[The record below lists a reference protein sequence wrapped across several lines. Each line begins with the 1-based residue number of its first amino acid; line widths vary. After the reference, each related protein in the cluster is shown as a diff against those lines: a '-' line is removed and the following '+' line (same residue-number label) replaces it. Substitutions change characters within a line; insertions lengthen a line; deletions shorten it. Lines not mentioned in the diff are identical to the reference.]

1 MSHQVGTVSDEA
13 LENWTKNKNVA
24 VVKMS
29 DKVTESVFEIA
40 VSEQQDDK
48 KAEEEEVEVEVE
60 VEEEEEEEDSSAA
73 SSSVHSI
80 HASVVEDSTVG
91 VDTTRTVRSFV
102 GTDTSSDS
110 DTDDDANASRDSQT
124 KMTEKEVCP
133 SAVSLAFLLYKIIF
147 SLSPLV
153 CVCVCSFWSYFPV
166 LRKRKL
172 MCGITPRMEGS
183 KM

>member
-1 MSHQVGTVSDEA
+1 MGTVSDEA

-48 KAEEEEVEVEVE
+48 KEEEEVDVEEEVEVEVE
-60 VEEEEEEEDSSAA
+60 VEEEEEEDSSVA

-80 HASVVEDSTVG
+80 HTSVVEDSTVG

-124 KMTEKEVCP
+124 KMTEEEVCP
-133 SAVSLAFLLYKIIF
+133 SAVSLVFLLYKIIF

-153 CVCVCSFWSYFPV
+153 CVCVVFGVIFQSFEKES
-166 LRKRKL
+166 
-172 MCGITPRMEGS
+172 
-183 KM
+183 

>member
-1 MSHQVGTVSDEA
+1 MGTVSDEA

-48 KAEEEEVEVEVE
+48 KAEEEVEVEVEVE
-60 VEEEEEEEDSSAA
+60 VEEEEEDSSAA

-80 HASVVEDSTVG
+80 PTSVVEDSTVG

-124 KMTEKEVCP
+124 KMTEKEVCS
-133 SAVSLAFLLYKIIF
+133 SAVSLVFLLYKIIF
-147 SLSPLV
+147 SLSPLM

>member
-1 MSHQVGTVSDEA
+1 MGTVSDEA

-40 VSEQQDDK
+40 ISEQQDDK

-60 VEEEEEEEDSSAA
+60 VEVEEEEEEEDSSVA

-80 HASVVEDSTVG
+80 PASVVEDSTVG

-124 KMTEKEVCP
+124 KMTEEEVCP
-133 SAVSLAFLLYKIIF
+133 SAVSLVFLLYKIIF

-153 CVCVCSFWSYFPV
+153 CVCVCVVFGVIFQSFEKES
-166 LRKRKL
+166 
-172 MCGITPRMEGS
+172 
-183 KM
+183 